1 MLKLP
6 LMVTSYNTYITPLLD
21 DVYNVIIPSNSNIL
35 QYLHH
40 STLRR
45 LQC

>member
-1 MLKLP
+1 
-6 LMVTSYNTYITPLLD
+6 MVTSYNIYITTLLD
-21 DVYNVIIPSNSNIL
+21 DYNVNILSNGNIL
-35 QYLHH
+35 QYLHN